1 MKRGAL
7 YTVFLLPLFCGCWL
21 STWSKAPGRVEKLE
35 VSQEEMRVD
44 VDSIAAGVER
54 NQHLLR
60 GIQAQAG
67 MRDSGAAQQLS
78 EMVSQLEAALARFTQ
93 ARVGQDE
100 EAGAAEPIYEDAF
113 RQYQQGD
120 YTRAAQGFRQVFSE
134 YPRSVLADDALYFAA
149 LCNQA
154 LGEPHRAIEELVAVY
169 FMYPSGDRTASALAR
184 AAAIYALHTAETERD
199 RLEAII
205 LQEYPQSDEARLIRQ
220 RTGR

>member
-7 YTVFLLPLFCGCWL
+7 YAAILLPLFCGCWL

-35 VSQEEMRVD
+35 VSQTEMRIE

-67 MRDSGAAQQLS
+67 MRDSDANQHLGEL
-78 EMVSQLEAALARFTQ
+78 VSQLEAALARFSQ

-120 YTRAAQGFRQVFSE
+120 YTRAAQGFRQVYSE

-154 LGEPHRAIEELVAVY
+154 LGQPQRAIEELVAVY

-184 AAAIYALHTAETERD
+184 AAAIYALHSAETERD

>member
-1 MKRGAL
+1 MKRGVL
-7 YTVFLLPLFCGCWL
+7 YTVFLLPLVCGCWL

-35 VSQEEMRVD
+35 VSQAEMRVD

-100 EAGAAEPIYEDAF
+100 EAGAAEPVYEDAF

-120 YTRAAQGFRQVFSE
+120 YTRAAQGFRQVYTE

-154 LGEPHRAIEELVAVY
+154 LGQPHRAIEELVAVY

-184 AAAIYALHTAETERD
+184 AAAIYALHAAETERD

-205 LQEYPQSDEARLIRQ
+205 LREYPQSDEARLIRQ

>member
-1 MKRGAL
+1 MKRGVRYAA
-7 YTVFLLPLFCGCWL
+7 FLIPVFCGCWL

-35 VSQEEMRVD
+35 VSQAELRTD

-67 MRDSGAAQQLS
+67 MRDSGTAQQLA
-78 EMVSQLEAALARFTQ
+78 ELVSQLEAALARFSQ
-93 ARVGQDE
+93 ARVGQGE
-100 EAGAAEPIYEDAF
+100 EAGLAEPIYEDAF

-120 YTRAAQGFRQVFSE
+120 YTRAEQGFRQVYAE
-134 YPRSVLADDALYFAA
+134 HPGSVLADDALYYAA

-154 LGEPHRAIEELVAVY
+154 LGQPHRAIEELVAVY
-169 FMYPSGDRTASALAR
+169 YMYPSGDRTASALAR
-184 AAAIYALHTAETERD
+184 AAAIYALHAAEAERD

-205 LQEYPQSDEARLIRQ
+205 LQEYPQSDEASLIRQ

>member
-35 VSQEEMRVD
+35 VSQAEMRVD

-78 EMVSQLEAALARFTQ
+78 EMVSQLEAALARFTR
-93 ARVGQDE
+93 ARVGQDD
-100 EAGAAEPIYEDAF
+100 EAGAAEPVYEDAF

-120 YTRAAQGFRQVFSE
+120 YTRAAQGFRQVYTE

-154 LGEPHRAIEELVAVY
+154 LGQPHRAIEELVAVY
-169 FMYPSGDRTASALAR
+169 FMYPSGDKTASALAR

>member
-1 MKRGAL
+1 MKRGVFCAAL
-7 YTVFLLPLFCGCWL
+7 VIPLFSGCWL
-21 STWSKAPGRVEKLE
+21 STWSKTPGRVEKLE
-35 VSQEEMRVD
+35 VSQAEMRVD

-67 MRDSGAAQQLS
+67 MRDSDATQHLGEL
-78 EMVSQLEAALARFTQ
+78 VSQLEAALARFSQT
-93 ARVGQDE
+93 RVGQDE

-205 LQEYPQSDEARLIRQ
+205 LEEYPQSDEARLIRQ